1 MSLATRSAA
10 IVAVAI
16 LAACTPTGGTTLYG
30 ATPSNARLDRSAH
43 WTKTSLGKFADPY
56 SVAVDPVCTSNCD
69 VYVSDPGT
77 KTIWLIKPNGDRTA
91 YMDAARFPRG
101 DDFDPQGIA
110 VGASRKQL
118 YFTEGYTFGGAD
130 QVWEIHPDGQL
141 YVLPNLLAQS
151 PLYIRGISVYDAGG
165 RNVAIYAAAASKT
178 PLLRTGYVSC
188 YDRVTPDYC
197 QFSHHDFKDPYD
209 VAVATDKAVFVADAR
224 SKKVYRVAG
233 GSDTEIGTFADPY
246 AVAVNLDGKRVYVAD
261 AGSKNVQELVDGTWQ
276 VIGTFADPYGLAVD
290 GSGDVYVADAGS
302 KDVWKLTPR

>member
-1 MSLATRSAA
+1 
-10 IVAVAI
+10 
-16 LAACTPTGGTTLYG
+16 
-30 ATPSNARLDRSAH
+30 
-43 WTKTSLGKFADPY
+43 
-56 SVAVDPVCTSNCD
+56 
-69 VYVSDPGT
+69 
-77 KTIWLIKPNGDRTA
+77 
-91 YMDAARFPRG
+91 MDAARFPRG
-101 DDFDPQGIA
+101 DFDPQGIA

-118 YFTEGYTFGGAD
+118 YFTEGHTAGGLD
-130 QVWEIHPDGQL
+130 QVWEIDPDGQL
-141 YVLPNLLAQS
+141 YVLPNLSAQS

-188 YDRVTPDYC
+188 YDGATPGRC

-209 VAVATDKAVFVADAR
+209 VAVAADKAVFVADAG

-246 AVAVNLDGKRVYVAD
+246 AVAVSLDGKRVYVAD